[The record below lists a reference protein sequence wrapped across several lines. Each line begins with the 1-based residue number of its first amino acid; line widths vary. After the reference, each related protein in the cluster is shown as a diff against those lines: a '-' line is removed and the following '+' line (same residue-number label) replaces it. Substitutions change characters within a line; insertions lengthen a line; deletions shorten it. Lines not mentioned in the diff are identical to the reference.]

1 MIFLILKARTV
12 TNKLWEY
19 VAKAK
24 YSRKTESEILSYSD
38 EMKEQ

>member
-24 YSRKTESEILSYSD
+24 YRKTESEILSYSN